1 MAEIESP
8 TLGGF
13 EALSGLIT
21 KQGGVPSGITEEDPE
36 LTTEELKAKLEEDGE
51 IEEES
56 DEGDEGDD
64 GESEENEGIEDLEEE
79 IEEQEEEDEDNT
91 PEDKT
96 TPDLAE
102 AEPEIAKYMAEQ
114 LAQEMGW
121 TFEDEKFTS
130 VKDVVD
136 YMAAVVQKSSKPD
149 YSSEEMQKLDDFVR
163 DGGNLRDFYDQA
175 VGGRV
180 DPEAVDLAVE
190 ENQRAVIRE
199 NLRNQGY
206 KDERINKYIERYQ
219 DAETLED
226 EATDALDLIKE
237 YNTRQEER
245 LLNDQK
251 KQSEEYQKQQ
261 QKFYSD
267 VEDSIKS
274 LTDVRGISINDKQK
288 KELIEYIF
296 KPNEEGLTK
305 YQKDY
310 ASNVTNLIESAFF
323 TKEKDTFF
331 KQVQKKAES
340 EAYKSLQKKL
350 KVSKAKRTKQSQQ
363 DEGSASSGIG
373 ILGSQLFKK
382 PE

>member
-136 YMAAVVQKSSKPD
+136 YMAAVVQESSKPD